1 MFIQLKDHKA
11 HVYVKNDID
20 SSKNNFIFIPGAGMD
35 HRTLSMFD
43 FGSIEDNY
51 NIIAIDLPGHGYT
64 SGPLIHDVEGHTKF
78 CEELLQHLNLS
89 DCVFAGHSWGGLV
102 ALDLSLKVSNKMTIC
117 MNIAYPFLVG
127 ELLLDHAK
135 GNLDQAVEFLT
146 KYGVY
151 KFPDVEIK
159 TQGFGV
165 KGSGFYGRS
174 KGEIK
179 SPYGTKTV
187 ESDPERE
194 IKLYPLKRLFN
205 QAQKEIS
212 SIDLKSCNKFRLSDD
227 QIANLN
233 NVKFIFCDKDKLARY
248 NSENTILQN
257 LRLGEDI
264 FILNE
269 TGHFP
274 FFEDPVQLKT
284 ALTKVLVSDVSK

>member
-11 HVYVKNDID
+11 HLFIKNDLD
-20 SSKNNFIFIPGAGMD
+20 ASKKNFVFIPGAGMD
-35 HRTLSMFD
+35 HRTLSMFK
-43 FGSIEDNY
+43 FGSLEEEY
-51 NIIAIDLPGHGYT
+51 NILAIDLPGHGYT

-78 CEELLQHLNLS
+78 CIELFEHIDL
-89 DCVFAGHSWGGLV
+89 DDPIFVGHSWGGLV
-102 ALDLSLKVSNKMTIC
+102 ALDLSLKLSNSMTIC

-127 ELLLDHAK
+127 DLLLEHAK

-151 KFPDVEIK
+151 KFPEIEIK

-165 KGSGFYGRS
+165 KGSGFYGRT

-205 QAQKEIS
+205 QTQKEIS
-212 SIDLKSCNKFRLSDD
+212 SIDLKSCNKYRLRDSQLDE
-227 QIANLN
+227 LN

-248 NSENTILQN
+248 DANNIILKN
-257 LRLGEDI
+257 LDLEKDI

-274 FFEDPVQLKT
+274 FFEDPDQLEITLLKI
-284 ALTKVLVSDVSK
+284 LSSDVK

>member
-11 HVYVKNDID
+11 HVFIKNGLDA
-20 SSKNNFIFIPGAGMD
+20 SKKNFVFIPGAGMD
-35 HRTLSMFD
+35 HRTLSMFK
-43 FGSIEDNY
+43 FGSLEEEY

-64 SGPLIHDVEGHTKF
+64 SGPLMHDVEGHTKF
-78 CEELLQHLNLS
+78 CIELFEYIDLN
-89 DCVFAGHSWGGLV
+89 DPIFVGHSWGGLV
-102 ALDLSLKVSNKMTIC
+102 ALDLSLKVSNSMTIC

-127 ELLLDHAK
+127 DLLLEHAK

-151 KFPDVEIK
+151 KFPEIEIK

-165 KGSGFYGRS
+165 KGSGFYGRI

-205 QAQKEIS
+205 QTQKEIS
-212 SIDLKSCNKFRLSDD
+212 SIDLKSCNKYRLRDSKLDE
-227 QIANLN
+227 LN

-248 NSENTILQN
+248 DADNIILKN
-257 LRLGEDI
+257 LDLEKDI

-274 FFEDPVQLKT
+274 FFEDPDQLEVTLLKI
-284 ALTKVLVSDVSK
+284 LSSDAK

>member
-1 MFIQLKDHKA
+1 MFIQLQYHKA
-11 HVYVKNDID
+11 HVFIKNDLD
-20 SSKNNFIFIPGAGMD
+20 ASKKNFVFIPGAGMD
-35 HRTLSMFD
+35 HRTLSMFK
-43 FGSIEDNY
+43 FGSLEEEY
-51 NIIAIDLPGHGYT
+51 NIVAIDLPGHGYT

-78 CEELLQHLNLS
+78 CIELFEHIELNNPIF
-89 DCVFAGHSWGGLV
+89 VGHSWGGLV
-102 ALDLSLKVSNKMTIC
+102 ALDLSLKVSNTMTIC

-127 ELLLDHAK
+127 DLLLEHAK

-151 KFPDVEIK
+151 RLPEVEIK

-194 IKLYPLKRLFN
+194 IQLYPLKRLFN
-205 QAQKEIS
+205 QTQKEIS
-212 SIDLKSCNKFRLSDD
+212 SIDLKSCNKFRLNDN
-227 QIANLN
+227 QLGELN
-233 NVKFIFCDKDKLARY
+233 NVKFIFCHKDKLARY
-248 NSENTILQN
+248 DSENIILKN
-257 LRLGEDI
+257 LELEKDI
-264 FILNE
+264 FILKE

-274 FFEDPVQLKT
+274 FFEDPDQLQTILLKI
-284 ALTKVLVSDVSK
+284 LSSDA